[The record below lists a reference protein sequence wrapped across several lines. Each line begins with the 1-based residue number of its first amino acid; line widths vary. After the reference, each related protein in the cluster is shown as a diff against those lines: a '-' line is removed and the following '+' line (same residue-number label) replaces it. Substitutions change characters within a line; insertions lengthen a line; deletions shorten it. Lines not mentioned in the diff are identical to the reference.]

1 MSDFEKIFNYST
13 GPDMTSNPDMDA
25 TYSALWVGIDIGGT
39 FTDFVVYSLRDQS
52 LQRFK
57 ILSTP
62 ADPAEAVLQG
72 LTRLPHHVN
81 RHIVHGST
89 VATNA
94 ILERKGAR
102 TALITT
108 KGFRDVLLIG
118 RQDRPELYDLF
129 PSIPPPLV
137 PREWCLEI
145 TERVDYEGNVVTPLQ
160 EKELGPVIEILRR
173 ENIQS
178 VAVSFL
184 FSFVNPTHE
193 QWVTKRLRDEGFFV
207 TTSSEILPEFRE
219 YERTSTT
226 VVNAYVS
233 PVLDTYLGRLER
245 EMKPTEFHILQS
257 NGGRLSVSQARGHGV
272 RSILSGPAGGVV
284 GARYLA
290 GLAGFTRILTFDMGG
305 TSTDVSLVHE
315 NIQVT
320 AEAEVGGYP
329 IRVPVIDIHTV
340 GSGGGSLA
348 TVDAGGHLRVGP
360 QSAGAD
366 PGPVCYGRGGTI
378 PTVTDAH
385 VVLGRLPTDGFL
397 GGQMTLDEAVTQKA
411 FDELSQQVSLMSH
424 SGLDTRQSLALG
436 MIQIA
441 NAHMERALRVISVER
456 GEDPRE
462 TVLVSFGGA
471 GGLHACDLARALSV
485 PYVLV
490 SPMAATLSALGMLAA
505 DVQLDY
511 VHTVMLPN
519 DTPFEV
525 LEHRT
530 IEVVRQGE
538 EDLHREGVSL
548 EHAVITR
555 TVNVRYVGQ
564 SFDLEVSLTP
574 QFREEFDRVHQE
586 RYGYCQQDAPIE
598 IVNVRVRAIGQV
610 TPPSIP
616 KKPLGAADS
625 SSAKWENRLV
635 VLPHG
640 LQSVPHYWGSRLLPG
655 HEILGPALIVMDDTT
670 VYLGPADHA
679 KIDAYSNMV
688 IKVGATDG

>member
-1 MSDFEKIFNYST
+1 MAIPEYNHPGLLI
-13 GPDMTSNPDMDA
+13 G
-25 TYSALWVGIDIGGT
+25 VDIGGT
-39 FTDFVVYSLRDQS
+39 FTDFVVYDFNDQT

-62 ADPAEAVLQG
+62 SDPAEAVLQG
-72 LTRLPHHVN
+72 LNQLPHQAS

-108 KGFRDVLLIG
+108 KGFRDMLLIG

-137 PREWCLEI
+137 SREWCLEI
-145 TERVDYEGNVVTPLQ
+145 TERVDYEGKVVTVLQ
-160 EKELGPVIEILRR
+160 EKELDEIIETLRG
-173 ENIQS
+173 EKIQS

-184 FSFVNPTHE
+184 FSFVNPAHE
-193 QWVTKRLRDEGFFV
+193 QWVTKRLRAEGFFV
-207 TTSSEILPEFRE
+207 TASSEILPEFRE

-233 PVLDTYLGRLER
+233 PVLDAYLGNLER
-245 EMKPTEFHILQS
+245 EITPKAFHLLQS

-290 GLAGFTRILTFDMGG
+290 GLAGFNRILTFDMGG

-315 NIQVT
+315 DIHVT
-320 AEAEVGGYP
+320 TEAEVGGCP

-348 TVDAGGHLRVGP
+348 TVDAGGNLRVGP
-360 QSAGAD
+360 QSAGAN
-366 PGPVCYGRGGTI
+366 PGPVCYGRGGLI

-397 GGQMTLDEAVTQKA
+397 GGQMGLDVEAARNA
-411 FDELSQQVSLMSH
+411 FDKLGQQVSLISQ
-424 SGLDTRQSLALG
+424 SGLDTRQTLALG
-436 MIQIA
+436 MIQIV

-471 GGLHACDLARALSV
+471 GGLHACELARALGI
-485 PYVLV
+485 PEVLI
-490 SPMAATLSALGMLAA
+490 SPMAATLSALGMLVA

-511 VHTVMLPN
+511 VQTVMLPN
-519 DTPFEV
+519 ETTFEI
-525 LEHRT
+525 LEQQT
-530 IEVVRQGE
+530 TAMVRQGE
-538 EDLHREGVSL
+538 EDLYREGISP
-548 EHAVITR
+548 EQAAIIR
-555 TVNVRYVGQ
+555 TVDVRYVGQ
-564 SFDLEVSLTP
+564 SFDLAVPLNP
-574 QFREEFDRVHQE
+574 QFRQEFDRVHQE
-586 RYGYCQQDAPIE
+586 RYGYCQQNAPIE
-598 IVNVRVRAIGQV
+598 IVNVRVRAIGRV
-610 TPPSIP
+610 TPP
-616 KKPLGAADS
+616 PLTASAVGPADT
-625 SSAKWENRLV
+625 SSAKGEDRSV
-635 VLPHG
+635 VLNHG
-640 LQSVPHYWGSRLLPG
+640 IQMVSHYWGNRLRPG
-655 HEILGPALIVMDDTT
+655 HEVSGPAILLLDDTT
-670 VYLGPADHA
+670 VYLGPTDHA
-679 KIDAYSNMV
+679 KIDAYSN
-688 IKVGATDG
+688 ILIDVGATYG

>member
-1 MSDFEKIFNYST
+1 MAIPEDHDPGLLI
-13 GPDMTSNPDMDA
+13 
-25 TYSALWVGIDIGGT
+25 GIDIGGT
-39 FTDFVVYSLRDQS
+39 FTDFVVWSSNDQI

-62 ADPAEAVLQG
+62 SDPAEAVLQG
-72 LTRLPHHVN
+72 LNQLPYQTR

-102 TALITT
+102 MALITT

-137 PREWCLEI
+137 SHEWCLEI
-145 TERVDYEGNVVTPLQ
+145 TERVDFEGNVVTPLQ
-160 EKELGPVIEILRR
+160 EKELETIIETLRC
-173 ENIQS
+173 ENIHS

-184 FSFVNPTHE
+184 FSFVNPAHE
-193 QWVTKRLRDEGFFV
+193 QWVTEQLRAEGFFV
-207 TTSSEILPEFRE
+207 TASSEILPEFRE

-233 PVLDTYLGRLER
+233 PVLDGYLASLER
-245 EMKPTEFHILQS
+245 EITPKAFHLLQS

-290 GLAGFTRILTFDMGG
+290 GLAGFNRILTFDMGG

-315 NIQVT
+315 DIHVT
-320 AEAEVGGYP
+320 TEAEVGGCP

-348 TVDAGGHLRVGP
+348 TLDAGGNLRVGP
-360 QSAGAD
+360 QSAGAN
-366 PGPVCYGRGGTI
+366 PGPVCYGRGGLI

-397 GGQMTLDEAVTQKA
+397 GGQMVLDVEAAKNA
-411 FDELSQQVSLMSH
+411 FDKLGQQVSLISQF
-424 SGLDTRQSLALG
+424 GLDTRQTLALG

-471 GGLHACDLARALSV
+471 GGLHACDLARALGV
-485 PYVLV
+485 HYVLV
-490 SPMAATLSALGMLAA
+490 SPMAATLSALGMLVA
-505 DVQLDY
+505 DVELDY

-519 DTPFEV
+519 EVPFAM
-525 LEHRT
+525 LKQQT
-530 IEVVRQGE
+530 TDLARQGE
-538 EDLHREGVSL
+538 EDLLREGVSP
-548 EHAVITR
+548 EQAVITR
-555 TVNVRYVGQ
+555 TVDVRYVGQ
-564 SFDLEVSLTP
+564 SFDLNVPLNP
-574 QFREEFDRVHQE
+574 QFRQEFDRIHQE

-598 IVNVRVRAIGQV
+598 IVNVRVRAIGRV
-610 TPPSIP
+610 APPSLTASP
-616 KKPLGAADS
+616 VGPADA
-625 SSAKWENRLV
+625 SSAKGEERPV
-635 VLPHG
+635 VLSHG
-640 LQSVPHYWGSRLLPG
+640 IQAVPHYWGNRLCPG
-655 HEILGPALIVMDDTT
+655 HEVSGPAILVLDDTT
-670 VYLGPADHA
+670 VYLGPDDHA
-679 KIDAYSNMV
+679 KIDAYSN
-688 IKVGATDG
+688 ILIDVGATDG

>member
-1 MSDFEKIFNYST
+1 MAIPEHNYP
-13 GPDMTSNPDMDA
+13 G
-25 TYSALWVGIDIGGT
+25 LLIGIDIGGT
-39 FTDFVVYSLRDQS
+39 FTDFVVYAANDQP
-52 LQRFK
+52 LLRFK

-62 ADPAEAVLQG
+62 SDPAEAVLQG
-72 LTRLPHHVN
+72 LNQLPHHAS

-102 TALITT
+102 TALLTT

-137 PREWCLEI
+137 SRAWCLEI

-160 EKELGPVIEILRR
+160 KHELDTIIETLRC
-173 ENIQS
+173 ENIHS

-184 FSFVNPTHE
+184 FSFVNPAHE
-193 QWVTKRLRDEGFFV
+193 QWVTKQLRAEGFFV
-207 TTSSEILPEFRE
+207 TASSEILPEFRE

-233 PVLDTYLGRLER
+233 PVLDAYLASLER
-245 EMKPTEFHILQS
+245 EITPKAFHLLQS

-290 GLAGFTRILTFDMGG
+290 GLAGFNRILTFDMGG

-315 NIQVT
+315 DIHVT
-320 AEAEVGGYP
+320 TEAEVGGCP

-340 GSGGGSLA
+340 GSGGGSLV
-348 TVDAGGHLRVGP
+348 TVDVGGNLRVGP
-360 QSAGAD
+360 QSAGAN
-366 PGPVCYGRGGTI
+366 PGPVCYGRGGII

-397 GGQMTLDEAVTQKA
+397 GGKMVLDVEAAKNA
-411 FDELSQQVSLMSH
+411 FDELGQQVSLTSQF
-424 SGLDTRQSLALG
+424 GLDTRQTLALG

-462 TVLVSFGGA
+462 AVLVSFGGA
-471 GGLHACDLARALSV
+471 GGLHACDLARALGV

-490 SPMAATLSALGMLAA
+490 SPMAATLSALGMLVA

-511 VHTVMLPN
+511 VHTIMLR
-519 DTPFEV
+519 DEISFEI
-525 LEHRT
+525 LEQQT
-530 IEVVRQGE
+530 IAMVRQGE
-538 EDLHREGVSL
+538 EDLQREGVAP
-548 EHAVITR
+548 EQAVITR
-555 TVNVRYVGQ
+555 TVDVRYVGQ
-564 SFDLEVSLTP
+564 SFDLNVPLNP
-574 QFREEFDRVHQE
+574 QFRQEFDRIHHE
-586 RYGYCQQDAPIE
+586 RYGYHQQDAPIE
-598 IVNVRVRAIGQV
+598 IVNVRVQAIGRV
-610 TPPSIP
+610 APPSLTASPIGP
-616 KKPLGAADS
+616 SDA
-625 SSAKWENRLV
+625 SSAKGEERLV
-635 VLPHG
+635 VLKHG
-640 LQSVPHYWGSRLLPG
+640 IQAVPHYWGNRLSPG
-655 HEILGPALIVMDDTT
+655 HEVSGPAILVLDDTT
-670 VYLGPADHA
+670 VYLGPDDLA
-679 KIDAYSNMV
+679 KIDAYSN
-688 IKVGATDG
+688 ILIDIGAIDG

>member
-1 MSDFEKIFNYST
+1 MDTATST
-13 GPDMTSNPDMDA
+13 
-25 TYSALWVGIDIGGT
+25 LWVGIDIGGT
-39 FTDFVVYSLRDQS
+39 FTDFVVYSPDDET

-57 ILSTP
+57 VLSTQP
-62 ADPAEAVLQG
+62 SPAEGVLQG
-72 LTRLPHHVN
+72 LSKIPQTAS
-81 RHIVHGST
+81 RHLVHGST

-129 PSIPPPLV
+129 PVIPPPLV
-137 PREWCLEI
+137 PRERCWEI
-145 TERVDYEGNVVTPLQ
+145 TERVDYEGKVVMPLQ
-160 EKELGPVIEILRR
+160 EKELDAIIESLRR
-173 ENIQS
+173 HNIQS

-184 FSFVNPTHE
+184 FSFVNPAHE
-193 QWVTKRLRDEGFFV
+193 QCVTKRLREEGFFV
-207 TTSSEILPEFRE
+207 TASSEILPEFRE
-219 YERTSTT
+219 YERTSTA

-233 PVLDTYLGRLER
+233 PVLDSYLGRLEQ

-257 NGGRLSVSQARGHGV
+257 NGGRISVSQARGQGV

-290 GLAGFTRILTFDMGG
+290 ELAGFHRILTFDMGG

-315 NIQVT
+315 DIQVT
-320 AEAEVGGYP
+320 SEAEVGGCP

-348 TVDAGGHLRVGP
+348 TVDVGGNLRVGP

-366 PGPVCYGRGGTI
+366 PGPVCYGRGGLI

-385 VVLGRLPTDGFL
+385 VVLCRLPTDGFL
-397 GGQMTLDEAVTQKA
+397 GGKMVLDIEAAQKA
-411 FDELSQQVSLMSH
+411 FDELSQQVSLKSQ
-424 SGLDTRQSLALG
+424 SGLDARQTLALG

-441 NAHMERALRVISVER
+441 NVHMERALRVISVER

-462 TVLVSFGGA
+462 MVLVSFGGA
-471 GGLHACDLARALSV
+471 GGLHACDLARTLEI
-485 PYVLV
+485 PNVLIP
-490 SPMAATLSALGMLAA
+490 PMAATLSALGMLAA

-519 DTPFEV
+519 ETSFEM
-525 LEHRT
+525 LEQRT
-530 IEVVRQGE
+530 SELVRQGE
-538 EDLHREGVSL
+538 EDLYREGVSS
-548 EHAVITR
+548 EQAVITR
-555 TVNVRYVGQ
+555 TVDVRYVGQ
-564 SFDLEVSLTP
+564 SFDLEVTLTP
-574 QFREEFDRVHQE
+574 QFRRMFDRVHQE
-586 RYGYCQQDAPIE
+586 RYGYCQPEGEIE
-598 IVNVRVRAIGQV
+598 IVNVRVRAIGRV

-616 KKPLGAADS
+616 KNSLGPTDS
-625 SSAKWENRLV
+625 SSAKWEERPV
-635 VLPHG
+635 VLNG
-640 LQSVPHYWGSRLLPG
+640 GIQSVPHYWGNRLRPG
-655 HEILGPALIVMDDTT
+655 HEVYGPAIFVLDDTT

-679 KIDAYSNMV
+679 KIDAYSN
-688 IKVGATDG
+688 ILIDVGATDA

>member
-1 MSDFEKIFNYST
+1 MPQHNHLGFWI
-13 GPDMTSNPDMDA
+13 
-25 TYSALWVGIDIGGT
+25 GIDIGGT
-39 FTDFVVYSLRDQS
+39 FTDFVVYSSRDQS
-52 LQRFK
+52 LQRLK

-62 ADPAEAVLQG
+62 SDPAEAVLQG
-72 LTRLPHHVN
+72 LAKFSQSASRHV
-81 RHIVHGST
+81 VHGST

-102 TALITT
+102 TALIAT

-137 PREWCLEI
+137 PREWCFEV
-145 TERVDYEGNVVTPLQ
+145 TERVDHEGNIVLPLQ
-160 EKELGPVIEILRR
+160 EEELDEILKKLKG

-184 FSFVNPTHE
+184 FSFVNETHE
-193 QWVTKRLRDEGFFV
+193 QRVTNRLRAEGLFV
-207 TTSSEILPEFRE
+207 TASSEILPEFRE

-233 PVLDTYLGRLER
+233 PVLDAYLGRLER
-245 EMKPTEFHILQS
+245 EMTPTEFHILQS

-284 GARYLA
+284 GARYVA
-290 GLAGFTRILTFDMGG
+290 GLAGFNRILTFDMGG
-305 TSTDVSLVHE
+305 TSTDVSLVHDE
-315 NIQVT
+315 IRVT
-320 AEAEVGGYP
+320 SEAEIGGCP

-348 TVDAGGHLRVGP
+348 SVDAGGNLRVGP

-366 PGPVCYGRGGTI
+366 PGPVCYGRGGRI

-397 GGQMTLDEAVTQKA
+397 GGQMALDVQAAQQA
-411 FDELSQQVSLMSH
+411 FDEFSRNISLPSL
-424 SGLDTRQSLALG
+424 SGLDTRQNLALG

-462 TVLVSFGGA
+462 AVLVSFGGA
-471 GGLHACDLARALSV
+471 GGLHACDLARALGI
-485 PYVLV
+485 PHVLI

-519 DTPFEV
+519 ETPFER
-525 LEHRT
+525 LELYT
-530 IEVVRQGE
+530 TAMVQQGE
-538 EDLHREGVSL
+538 DDLRREGIAP
-548 EHAVITR
+548 EQAVITR
-555 TVNVRYVGQ
+555 TVDVRYVGQ
-564 SFDLEVSLTP
+564 SFDLNVALTS
-574 QFREEFDRVHQE
+574 QFRQEFDRVHQE
-586 RYGYCQQDAPIE
+586 GYGYCQPDAPIE
-598 IVNVRVRAIGQV
+598 IVNVRVGAIGRIN
-610 TPPSIP
+610 PPSIP
-616 KKPLGAADS
+616 RNSLGSADT
-625 SSAKWENRLV
+625 SSAKWEERPVVLSQGIHRVPHFWGNRL
-635 VLPHG
+635 
-640 LQSVPHYWGSRLLPG
+640 RPG
-655 HEILGPALIVMDDTT
+655 HEVSGPAILVLDDTT
-670 VYLGPADHA
+670 VYLATQDHA
-679 KIDAYSNMV
+679 KIDAYSN
-688 IKVGATDG
+688 IIINVGATDG

>member
-1 MSDFEKIFNYST
+1 MS
-13 GPDMTSNPDMDA
+13 TSGQTSQNV
-25 TYSALWVGIDIGGT
+25 WVGIDIGGT
-39 FTDFVVYSLRDQS
+39 FTDFVIYSSSDQS

-72 LTRLPHHVN
+72 LSQLPQHLS

-102 TALITT
+102 TSLITT
-108 KGFRDVLLIG
+108 EGFRDILQIG

-129 PSIPPPLV
+129 PAIPDPLV
-137 PREWCLEI
+137 PREWCLEMR
-145 TERVDYEGNVVTPLQ
+145 ERLDGQGKVVTSL
-160 EKELGPVIEILRR
+160 EKSGLEPIIEFLRHHAIR
-173 ENIQS
+173 S

-193 QWVTKRLRDEGFFV
+193 RWVTERLREEGFFV
-207 TTSSEILPEFRE
+207 TASSELLPEFRE

-233 PVLDTYLGRLER
+233 PILDTYLGRLER
-245 EMKPTEFHILQS
+245 EMNPAEFHILQS
-257 NGGRLSVSQARGHGV
+257 NGGRISVAQARGHGV

-290 GLAGFTRILTFDMGG
+290 GLAGFSRLLTFDMGG
-305 TSTDVSLVHE
+305 TSTDVALV
-315 NIQVT
+315 NDGIQVT
-320 AEAEVGGYP
+320 TEAEVGGCP

-348 TVDAGGHLRVGP
+348 TVDAGGNLRVGP

-397 GGQMTLDEAVTQKA
+397 GGKMKLHVETAQQA
-411 FDELSQQVSLMSH
+411 FDSLGKQISVSPLP
-424 SGLDTRQSLALG
+424 GLDGRQTLALG

-471 GGLHACDLARALSV
+471 GGLHACALARALGV
-485 PYVLV
+485 PKVLV

-511 VHTVMLPN
+511 VQTVMLPGE
-519 DTPFEV
+519 TQLEV
-525 LEHRT
+525 LEQHTQELVSR
-530 IEVVRQGE
+530 GE
-538 EDLHREGVSL
+538 KDLVREGIL
-548 EHAVITR
+548 PEQAILTR
-555 TVNVRYVGQ
+555 TVDVRYVGQ
-564 SFDLEVSLTP
+564 SFDLNVPLTP
-574 QFREEFDRVHQE
+574 QFRKEFDRVHQE
-586 RYGYCQQDAPIE
+586 RYGYGQPESVIE
-598 IVNVRVRAIGQV
+598 IVNVRVRAIGLV
-610 TPPSIP
+610 IPPTMSTQ
-616 KKPLGAADS
+616 PLGTANPTAAR
-625 SSAKWENRLV
+625 WEERPV
-635 VLPHG
+635 VLPAG
-640 LQSVPHYWGSRLLPG
+640 IQPVTHYLGTQLRPG
-655 HEILGPALIVMDDTT
+655 HEISGPAILVMDDTT

-679 KIDAYSNMV
+679 RIDVYANIV
-688 IKVGATDG
+688 IEVGSTDG

>member
-1 MSDFEKIFNYST
+1 MAI
-13 GPDMTSNPDMDA
+13 PDNHQHGS
-25 TYSALWVGIDIGGT
+25 WIGIDIGGT
-39 FTDFVVYSLRDQS
+39 FTDFVVYASHSQS

-62 ADPAEAVLQG
+62 SNPAEAVLEG
-72 LTRLPHHVN
+72 LLQLPHQVS

-137 PREWCLEI
+137 PCEWTFEI
-145 TERVDYEGNVVTPLQ
+145 TERLDYEGNIVTPLN
-160 EKELGPVIEILRR
+160 EIELDAIIEELKAQK
-173 ENIQS
+173 IQS

-184 FSFVNPTHE
+184 FSFVNPAHE
-193 QWVTKRLRDEGFFV
+193 RWVTNRLRAEGFFV
-207 TTSSEILPEFRE
+207 TASSEILPEFRE

-233 PVLDTYLGRLER
+233 PVLDAYLGQLER
-245 EMKPTEFHILQS
+245 EMASTEFHILQS
-257 NGGRLSVSQARGHGV
+257 NGGRLSVTQARGHGV

-290 GLAGFTRILTFDMGG
+290 GLAGFNRILTFDMGG
-305 TSTDVSLVHE
+305 TSTDVSLVHGD
-315 NIQVT
+315 IHVT
-320 AEAEVGGYP
+320 SEAEVGGCP
-329 IRVPVIDIHTV
+329 IRVPVVDIHTV

-348 TVDAGGHLRVGP
+348 TVDAGGNLRVGP
-360 QSAGAD
+360 QSAGAN
-366 PGPVCYGRGGTI
+366 PGPVSYGRGGCI

-397 GGQMTLDEAVTQKA
+397 GGKMALDRDAA
-411 FDELSQQVSLMSH
+411 NRALDELSDHISLPTA
-424 SGLDTRQSLALG
+424 SGLESRHCLALG

-462 TVLVSFGGA
+462 AVLVSFGGA
-471 GGLHACDLARALSV
+471 GGLHACDLARSLAIPHV
-485 PYVLV
+485 FIP
-490 SPMAATLSALGMLAA
+490 PMAATLSALGMLAA

-519 DTPFEV
+519 DTPFEM
-525 LEHRT
+525 LEQQT
-530 IEVVRQGE
+530 KAMVKQSE
-538 EDLHREGVSL
+538 EDLHREGVSP
-548 EHAVITR
+548 EQAVIIR
-555 TVNVRYVGQ
+555 TVDVRYIGQ
-564 SFDLEVSLTP
+564 AFDLNVPLMP

-586 RYGYCQQDAPIE
+586 RYGYCQEDAPIE
-598 IVNVRVRAIGQV
+598 IVNVRVRAIGRV
-610 TPPSIP
+610 TPPSIL
-616 KKPLGAADS
+616 KVPLGAAD
-625 SSAKWENRLV
+625 ATAARGEERPV
-635 VLPHG
+635 VVSQG
-640 LQSVPHYWGSRLLPG
+640 IQGVPHYWGDRLRPG
-655 HEILGPALIVMDDTT
+655 HEISGPAILVLDDTT
-670 VYLGPADHA
+670 VYIGPADHA
-679 KIDAYSNMV
+679 RIDSYLN
-688 IKVGATDG
+688 ILIQVGASND

>member
-1 MSDFEKIFNYST
+1 MSIPGQSSQNV
-13 GPDMTSNPDMDA
+13 
-25 TYSALWVGIDIGGT
+25 WVGIDIGGT
-39 FTDFVVYSLRDQS
+39 FTDFVIYSSSDQS

-72 LTRLPHHVN
+72 LAQLPHHPG

-118 RQDRPELYDLF
+118 RQNRPELYDLF
-129 PSIPPPLV
+129 PVISPPLI
-137 PREWCLEI
+137 PRDWSFEI
-145 TERVDYEGNVVTPLQ
+145 LERVDCEGTILTPLQ
-160 EKELGPVIEILRR
+160 EQGLVAILEMLRH
-173 ENIQS
+173 EAIQS

-184 FSFVNPTHE
+184 FSFMNPAHE

-207 TTSSEILPEFRE
+207 TGSSEILPEFRE

-245 EMKPTEFHILQS
+245 EMKPTEFHIVQS
-257 NGGRLSVSQARGHGV
+257 NGGRISVAQARGHGV

-290 GLAGFTRILTFDMGG
+290 GLAGFTRILTYDMGG
-305 TSTDVSLVHE
+305 TSTDVALVHE
-315 NIQVT
+315 TIHVT
-320 AEAEVGGYP
+320 TEAQVGGNP

-340 GSGGGSLA
+340 GAGGGSLA
-348 TVDAGGHLRVGP
+348 TVDAGGNLRVGP
-360 QSAGAD
+360 QSAGAH

-397 GGQMTLDEAVTQKA
+397 GGRMKLNEESAQQA
-411 FDELSQQVSLMSH
+411 FDELSRQMVLAPRP
-424 SGLDTRQSLALG
+424 GLDARQTLALG

-441 NAHMERALRVISVER
+441 NVHMERALRVISVER

-462 TVLVSFGGA
+462 TVLVAFGGA
-471 GGLHACDLARALSV
+471 GGLHACDLARVLGI
-485 PYVLV
+485 PHVLV

-505 DVQLDY
+505 EVQLDY
-511 VHTVMLPN
+511 VQTVMLPG
-519 DTPFEV
+519 DTPIEI
-525 LEHRT
+525 LEQST
-530 IEVVRQGE
+530 QPLVDQGQK
-538 EDLHREGVSL
+538 DLHREGVDPDYWVLS
-548 EHAVITR
+548 R
-555 TVNVRYVGQ
+555 TVDVRYVGQ
-564 SFDLEVSLTP
+564 SFDLAVPLTSL
-574 QFREEFDRVHQE
+574 FHEEFHRIHHA
-586 RYGYCQQDAPIE
+586 RYGYSQTETPIE
-598 IVNVRVRAIGQV
+598 IVNVRVRAVGHV
-610 TPPSIP
+610 TPPTIP
-616 KKPLGAADS
+616 TRPLGSTDPTAAL
-625 SSAKWENRLV
+625 WEDRPV
-635 VLPHG
+635 VLPQG
-640 LQSVPHYWGSRLLPG
+640 MQPVPHYWGTRLCPG
-655 HEILGPALIVMDDTT
+655 HEIHGPAILVLDDTT
-670 VYLGPADHA
+670 IYLGPTDHA
-679 KIDAYSNMV
+679 AIDTYSNIL